1 METVSVSELRA
12 NLLIYMEKASA
23 GEQITVTSHGRALAT
38 ISPPVNLKE
47 QAQQKLLALAETAE
61 VYDIVSPGNAT
72 WEANS

>member
-61 VYDIVSPGNAT
+61 VYDIVSPVNAT